1 MGLFSKDIKTMDDLF
16 VHTLRDMY
24 YAENQIAKALPDM
37 IEKATDPQLKQ
48 AFQTHLR
55 ETQTH
60 VTRVEEVFRLH
71 GHEAKGVNC
80 PVIDGLVEEA
90 EEIMSDADDPEV
102 LDAALLSAAQA
113 VEHYEITRYGTLA
126 AWARQLGREDCASIL
141 HSILDEEKRTD
152 VLLTRLAES
161 KVNRKAA

>member
-1 MGLFSKDIKTMDDLF
+1 M
-16 VHTLRDMY
+16 
-24 YAENQIAKALPDM
+24 
-37 IEKATDPQLKQ
+37 
-48 AFQTHLR
+48 
-55 ETQTH
+55 
-60 VTRVEEVFRLH
+60 TRVEEVFRLH

-113 VEHYEITRYGTLA
+113 VEHYEITAT
-126 AWARQLGREDCASIL
+126 ARSRPGRSSGRPDCARIL
-141 HSILDEEKRTD
+141 HGILDEEKRTD
-152 VLLTRLAES
+152 EKLTQLAEL

>member
-1 MGLFSKDIKTMDDLF
+1 M
-16 VHTLRDMY
+16 
-24 YAENQIAKALPDM
+24 
-37 IEKATDPQLKQ
+37 
-48 AFQTHLR
+48 
-55 ETQTH
+55 
-60 VTRVEEVFRLH
+60 TRVEEVFRLH

-126 AWARQLGREDCASIL
+126 AWAKQLGRPDCARIL
-141 HSILDEEKRTD
+141 HGILEEEKRTD
-152 VLLTRLAES
+152 EKLTQLAEVEGEPQGRLIARQEHGFRPRRTS
-161 KVNRKAA
+161 AGALLLVASGTVHS